1 MVARKSGVDNM
12 TDSIRVVIVDDHDML
27 RKGIATMLYATD
39 DLTLV
44 GEASSGSEAIEMCAK
59 LKPDVVLID
68 LMMPE
73 MDGVTAIQNIHV
85 NQPQIRIVVLSSFAE
100 PDLIKSA
107 LKAGAS
113 GYVLKNISAEKLANA
128 VRMAKQDIAPLSPEV
143 MNQMFHPKDSSTQF
157 NLTTREQEILSLLTD
172 GFSNSEIAYRLSI
185 SQFTVKNHVSTIYTK
200 LGVGNRTEAV
210 RIAVQNN
217 LV

>member
-1 MVARKSGVDNM
+1 M
-12 TDSIRVVIVDDHDML
+12 TDSIRVLIVDDHDML
-27 RKGIATMLYATD
+27 RKGIATMLYATP
-39 DLTLV
+39 DLELV
-44 GEASSGSEAIEMCAK
+44 GEASSGSEAIEMCAH
-59 LKPDVVLID
+59 LKPDVVLMD

-73 MDGVTAIQNIHV
+73 MDGATAIRHIHN

-100 PDLIKSA
+100 HDLIKSA
-107 LKAGAS
+107 LEAGAS
-113 GYVLKNISAEKLANA
+113 GYILKNISADKLADA

-143 MNQMFHPKDSSTQF
+143 TTQMFHPKDSSTQF
-157 NLTTREQEILSLLTD
+157 NLTTREQEVLSLVVD
-172 GFSNSEIAYRLSI
+172 GFSNAEIAYRLSI
-185 SQFTVKNHVSTIYTK
+185 SQFTVKNHVSNILTK